1 MPAYI
6 LAPNKDQTICDLDP
20 NSSSNNGSATNGG
33 TPSASSLVLARA
45 DKFSVLYVSYCL
57 SEDQRWL
64 IAACTDERGELVD
77 SCTIGIDIPNR
88 TKRKRV
94 SARRFGIQR
103 LMEFI
108 LGVISTGIYPWRLVI
123 GRLGRMGHG
132 ELKSTARICHSSCCT
147 STNLFLYFFIGEGWS
162 TLLSRKSLVRASQHI
177 SDICN
182 QCTLYSTYAPT
193 IVSACL
199 VSLEPDSQFRM
210 MTDQVTPDERFGQ
223 QSANSNLSTPEDASC
238 THILVFPTSATTRVS
253 IPDFRNVKF
262 KA

>member
-20 NSSSNNGSATNGG
+20 NSSSNNGSAANGG
-33 TPSASSLVLARA
+33 TPSASSLALARA

-132 ELKSTARICHSSCCT
+132 ELKSTSRDCRSSRCT
-147 STNLFLYFFIGEGWS
+147 STNEIPSF
-162 TLLSRKSLVRASQHI
+162 SLA
-177 SDICN
+177 
-182 QCTLYSTYAPT
+182 
-193 IVSACL
+193 
-199 VSLEPDSQFRM
+199 
-210 MTDQVTPDERFGQ
+210 
-223 QSANSNLSTPEDASC
+223 
-238 THILVFPTSATTRVS
+238 
-253 IPDFRNVKF
+253 
-262 KA
+262 